1 MSVTLGMIL
10 EARERLKGVAQR
22 TGLVQ
27 FKALSDEQSQIYLKT
42 EDLQN
47 TGSFKV
53 RGAYIKIA
61 SLSEEERACGV
72 IASSAGNHA
81 QGVALAA
88 KAFGVP
94 ATIVMPAGAPLSKV
108 KATREL
114 GANVVLHG
122 TVYDDAYAE
131 ACRIQQETGATFIH
145 PFDDPMVI
153 AGQGT
158 IGLEIMD
165 DLPDVRTIVVPIGG
179 GGLASGVAAAVKM
192 LHPNVRV
199 IGVQASGA
207 AGMKASMDAGHVVA
221 LPSAKTI
228 ADGIAVKKPGELTFA
243 LCSKYLD
250 EIVTV
255 DDDEIA
261 QAILFLMERG
271 KMVAEGA
278 GAAPVA
284 AIMNRKFDV
293 SGKVAAVI
301 SGGNIDVT
309 MLSRIIEKGLLRA
322 GRVSKL
328 RIILQDRPGQL
339 EQVSRIIGGNGA
351 NVMAIHHDRTDV
363 DLDIRDAILEI
374 TMETQDREHA
384 QRIIEALREAG
395 FNVNG

>member
-1 MSVTLGMIL
+1 MSITLGMIL

-22 TGLVQ
+22 TGMVQ
-27 FKALSDEQSQIYLKT
+27 FKALSDESSQVYLKT

-131 ACRIQQETGATFIH
+131 ACRLQKETGATFIH

-165 DLPDVRTIVVPIGG
+165 DLPDVNTIVVPIGG

-199 IGVQASGA
+199 IGVQAAGA
-207 AGMKASMDAGHVVA
+207 AGMKASLDAGHIVE

-228 ADGIAVKKPGELTFA
+228 ADGIAVKRPSENTFEL
-243 LCSKYLD
+243 CRQYLD
-250 EIVTV
+250 QVVTV

-284 AIMNRKFDV
+284 AILNRKFDV
-293 SGKVAAVI
+293 TGKVAAVI

-384 QRIIEALREAG
+384 QRIIAALREAG
-395 FNVNG
+395 FNVS